1 MVVVLFWCVSVNC
14 RVLRSLLAAEE
25 EEARIMAG
33 VPGWTVGESIYHTD
47 KWIPPHP
54 SQLKDH

>member
-1 MVVVLFWCVSVNC
+1 MVVGEMCVPVNC

-25 EEARIMAG
+25 EEAQIMAG